1 MPVIQ
6 IYAPRSQPPAG
17 LLAELCTAVAQVA
30 GISPAHVWAM
40 WHGVEPQDMA
50 RPEWEAGSVA
60 PVVFVRCKSRYS
72 RAQVAE
78 FLRTIQRVLSLG
90 LGCPP
95 EEVYVAVQ
103 RVQPHELLVRGTIW
117 QGEDGPGEAMGDI
130 LLRPVGVVR
139 SPRRDLRDDLWG
151 GVISVIE
158 LDAQQFSHRAVA
170 GLEEFSHLEVVF
182 FMHLVPEHEI
192 ETGARHPRGRLD
204 WPEVGIFAQRAKGR
218 PNRLGV
224 SCCRLLH
231 VDGLRL
237 TVEGLDAVDGTPVLD
252 VKPYLEE
259 FGPRGP
265 VRQPRWSHELMARY
279 YDEASAEAKEPIDED
294 TVSGQ

>member
-6 IYAPRSQPPAG
+6 IYAPRPHPPTG
-17 LLAELCTAVAQVA
+17 LLAELCAAVAQVA
-30 GISPAHVWAM
+30 GITSAHVWAM
-40 WHGVEPQDMA
+40 WHGVEPQDVA
-50 RPEWEAGSVA
+50 RPEWAAGSVA

-78 FLRTIQRVLSLG
+78 FLRTIQRVLSIG

-95 EEVYVAVQ
+95 DEVYVAAQ
-103 RVQPHELLVRGTIW
+103 RVHPHELLVRGTIW
-117 QGEDGPGEAMGDI
+117 QGEDVSGQAIGDI
-130 LLRPVGVVR
+130 TLRPVGVVR

-151 GVISVIE
+151 GVISTIE
-158 LDAQQFSHRAVA
+158 LDAQRFSHRAVA
-170 GLEEFSHLEVVF
+170 GLDEFSHLEVVF

-192 ETGARHPRGRLD
+192 EIGARRPRGRRD

-224 SCCRLLH
+224 SRCRLLR

-252 VKPYLEE
+252 VKPYMDE

-265 VRQPRWSHELMARY
+265 VRQPWWSRELMARY
-279 YDEASAEAKEPIDED
+279 YDEASTEAKELIDED
-294 TVSGQ
+294 TVPGQ